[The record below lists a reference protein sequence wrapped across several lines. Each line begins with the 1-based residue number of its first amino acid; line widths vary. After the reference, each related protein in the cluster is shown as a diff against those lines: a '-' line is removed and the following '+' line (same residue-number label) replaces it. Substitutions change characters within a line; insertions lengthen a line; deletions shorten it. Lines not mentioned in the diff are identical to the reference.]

1 LLLQRGWAVEKGII
15 HFHKAAAAGDGAA
28 EQHMALINHALVYA
42 KELERIV

>member
-1 LLLQRGWAVEKGII
+1 LLLQRGWVVEKGVI

-28 EQHMALINHALVYA
+28 EQHMALINQALVYA